1 MKETL
6 VLDRKT
12 VNIFVPDSG
21 QENVKRVIYLNG
33 GYEDADEIWRQFTA
47 GTAEDG
53 KAAGSAGAS
62 QTAGTALVA
71 IDITREWNSAL
82 TPWEAPRT
90 FKGGEDF
97 AGKADEYLR
106 ILTGIVFLAE
116 DEIARMT
123 GAGAALNIQS
133 RAIAGYS
140 LAGLF
145 AVWSF
150 YKTNMF
156 DRLAS
161 MSGSLWFDGFAD
173 FMKEN
178 KLVRIP
184 DKAYF
189 SLGDKEK
196 KTRNQRMAAV
206 EDCTAL
212 AAELFK
218 TAGAETIIELAAGGH
233 FDDETE
239 RIVKGLRFIAD

>member
-12 VNIFVPDSG
+12 VDIFVPDSG

-33 GYEDADEIWRQFTA
+33 GYEDADEIWSRFTA
-47 GTAEDG
+47 D
-53 KAAGSAGAS
+53 
-62 QTAGTALVA
+62 TAGTALVA

-123 GAGAALNIQS
+123 GAGAASNIQS

-145 AVWSF
+145 SVYVF
-150 YKTNMF
+150 YKSDMF

-161 MSGSLWFDGFAD
+161 MSGSLWFDGFSD

-178 KLVRIP
+178 KLARIP

-206 EDCTAL
+206 EDCTAF

-218 TAGAETIIELAAGGH
+218 TAGAETIFELVAGGH

>member
-12 VNIFVPDSG
+12 VDIFVPDSG

-33 GYEDADEIWRQFTA
+33 GYEDADEIWSRFTED
-47 GTAEDG
+47 TARDE
-53 KAAGSAGAS
+53 KAAVNAAAV
-62 QTAGTALVA
+62 QTGGTALVA

-123 GAGAALNIQS
+123 GAGAASNIQS

-145 AVWSF
+145 AVYVF
-150 YKTNMF
+150 YKSDMF

-161 MSGSLWFDGFAD
+161 MSGSLWFDGFSD

-178 KLVRIP
+178 KLARIP

-189 SLGDKEK
+189 SLGDREK

-206 EDCTAL
+206 EDCTAF

-218 TAGAETIIELAAGGH
+218 TAGAETIFELVAGGH

-239 RIVKGLRFIAD
+239 RILKGLRFIAD